1 MNHGHVHLMLPSR
14 QPREIHTQ
22 ARHHHSQL
30 TDLGGFQ
37 KVGEGT
43 HIQIEYLGEVD
54 AGLQIPSGLPQSS
67 LH

>member
-1 MNHGHVHLMLPSR
+1 MNHGPVHLMLPSR

-22 ARHHHSQL
+22 PRHHHSQL
-30 TDLGGFQ
+30 MDLGGFQ
-37 KVGEGT
+37 KVGEGA

-67 LH
+67 VY